1 MISNHVICATNKG
14 SDQPARSLIR
24 DFASRLNI
32 LCILS
37 YWEFQRSKGGC
48 IGSFESTL
56 VKIPHCW
63 KSQVRMSAQVR
74 MSSRRGQGGVNSI
87 KVDSKTNAP
96 MALSWTQFGPTN
108 YQDIYHDSYMIVC
121 LDHKRDSVLST

>member
-1 MISNHVICATNKG
+1 M
-14 SDQPARSLIR
+14 
-24 DFASRLNI
+24 
-32 LCILS
+32 
-37 YWEFQRSKGGC
+37 SKGGC

-87 KVDSKTNAP
+87 KVDSNTNAP
-96 MALSWTQFGPTN
+96 MALSWTQFGHLP
-108 YQDIYHDSYMIVC
+108 
-121 LDHKRDSVLST
+121 